1 VRAWWVYWLSIAIAA
16 VLWVGVPLVLRG
28 PAFRSLLANPVWLVI
43 FVAPLVVAGLDLVLF
58 RETHE
63 EVCRL
68 EARRHRWLR
77 ALVGDGYSATT
88 FMWTG
93 VAVLALAV
101 VIVGAAATGVV
112 WSPGRPR
119 GSGPH
124 GHGDRAYADLSVA
137 PSS

>member
-1 VRAWWVYWLSIAIAA
+1 MRAWWVYWLSIAIAA

-77 ALVGDGYSATT
+77 ALVGDGYAAST

-101 VIVGAAATGVV
+101 VIVGAVATGAV
-112 WSPGRPR
+112 
-119 GSGPH
+119 
-124 GHGDRAYADLSVA
+124 
-137 PSS
+137 